1 MPIEKPG
8 MARGMMGPMSRAIP
22 QPSGR
27 GRPSDPNIEAR
38 ILSATLEL
46 YGDLGWAR
54 LNLDLI
60 ARHAKVGKAA
70 LYRRWQTKEQIMT
83 AALRSSK
90 ITVADFD
97 TGTLR
102 GDLVFV
108 GQVTVESL
116 LGEHG
121 SARMRAMIDAKIY
134 PELFEGEIAEFRNER
149 IIGGREIV
157 FRAIER
163 GEIAKG
169 TSPALILDAVAGT
182 IEHHFLMTPMSK
194 LKEFESG
201 AAKYIE
207 SVVDLVLGG
216 IKYNSSS
223 SET

>member
-1 MPIEKPG
+1 MP
-8 MARGMMGPMSRAIP
+8 RAAS

-27 GRPSDPNIEAR
+27 GRPIDPDIETR
-38 ILSATLEL
+38 LLSTTLEL

-70 LYRRWQTKEQIMT
+70 LYRRWQTKEQIMS
-83 AALRSSK
+83 AALRFSQRSLG
-90 ITVADFD
+90 DLD

-102 GDLVFV
+102 GDLVAV
-108 GQVTVESL
+108 GQETAERLFGNHGTV
-116 LGEHG
+116 
-121 SARMRAMIDAKIY
+121 RMRAMIDAKVF
-134 PELFEGEIAEFRNER
+134 PELFEGEIAGVRAEG
-149 IIGGREIV
+149 ITGGREII

-182 IEHHFLMTPMSK
+182 IEHHYLMTPNSK
-194 LKEFESG
+194 LKEFEAG
-201 AAKYIE
+201 IDKYIE

-216 IKYNSSS
+216 VKSQSSS
-223 SET
+223 TDR

>member
-1 MPIEKPG
+1 
-8 MARGMMGPMSRAIP
+8 MSRAIP

-27 GRPSDPNIEAR
+27 GRPSDPEIEAR
-38 ILSATLEL
+38 LLSATLEL

-90 ITVADFD
+90 MSVADFD

-102 GDLVFV
+102 GDLVAI
-108 GQVTVESL
+108 GQVTVERL

-121 SARMRAMIDAKIY
+121 SARMRAMIDAKIF
-134 PELFEGEIAEFRNER
+134 PELFEGDIAEFRNES
-149 IIGGREIV
+149 IVGGRETI

-163 GEIAKG
+163 GEISKG

-182 IEHHFLMTPMSK
+182 IEHRFLMTPMSK
-194 LKEFESG
+194 IKEFESS
-201 AAKYIE
+201 ADKYIE

-216 IKYNSSS
+216 LKFNSSS
-223 SET
+223 TET

>member
-1 MPIEKPG
+1 
-8 MARGMMGPMSRAIP
+8 MSRAVP

-54 LNLDLI
+54 LNLDII

-83 AALRSSK
+83 AALRSTK
-90 ITVADFD
+90 MTVTDFD

-102 GDLVFV
+102 GDLVAI
-108 GQVTVESL
+108 GQVTVERL
-116 LGEHG
+116 LGEYG
-121 SARMRAMIDAKIY
+121 SARMRAMIDAKIF
-134 PELFEGEIAEFRNER
+134 PELFEGDIAEFRNES
-149 IIGGREIV
+149 IIGGRETI

-194 LKEFESG
+194 LKEFEFG
-201 AAKYIE
+201 ADEYVE

-216 IKYNSSS
+216 IKFRNSS
-223 SET
+223 TDK

>member
-1 MPIEKPG
+1 
-8 MARGMMGPMSRAIP
+8 MSRAVS

-27 GRPSDPNIEAR
+27 GRPSDPEIEAR

-70 LYRRWQTKEQIMT
+70 LYRRWQTKEQIMS

-90 ITVADFD
+90 NTVTDFD

-102 GDLVFV
+102 GDLVAI
-108 GQVTVESL
+108 GQVAVERL
-116 LGEHG
+116 LGDHG
-121 SARMRAMIDAKIY
+121 AARMRAMIDAKIF
-134 PELFEGEIAEFRNER
+134 PELFEGKIAEFRNES
-149 IIGGREIV
+149 IVGGREII

-182 IEHHFLMTPMSK
+182 IQHRFLMTPMSK
-194 LKEFESG
+194 IQEFESR
-201 AAKYIE
+201 ADKYVE

-216 IKYNSSS
+216 LEYNSSS
-223 SET
+223 SDN